1 MARGFM
7 RAKDFCEARAERE
20 SIGGYEELVVRW
32 SKKAVAYEL
41 QAVLLA
47 GLDDPKITSAEDWAQ
62 AQAA

>member
-7 RAKDFCEARAERE
+7 RCKDFADRRAERE
-20 SIGGYEELVVRW
+20 KIGGYEELQVRW
-32 SKKAVAYEL
+32 SRKAVAYEL

-47 GLDDPKITSAEDWAQ
+47 GLDDPKITSADDWAQ